1 MYACARGESLGVG
14 GRFVVTTTTILCTDG
29 SDLSLR
35 AVAAGR
41 STLLPSD
48 TVIVA
53 TVVEEVDPMLAA
65 DGGGHAGSTMSPAE
79 VKMLQERA
87 RSDGQAIVAAAVDA
101 LGIDGVETRVLEG
114 RPGPALCS
122 FAAEVAADAIV
133 MGTRG
138 RGRLKRALLG
148 SVCDYVVRNA
158 PCPVV
163 VAGET
168 AAANAL

>member
-1 MYACARGESLGVG
+1 MA
-14 GRFVVTTTTILCTDG
+14 TTTILCTDG

-41 STLLPSD
+41 SALPPSD

-79 VKMLQERA
+79 VEMLQERA
-87 RSDGQAIVAAAVDA
+87 RSDGKAIVAAAVDA

-122 FAAEVAADAIV
+122 FATEVAADAIV

-163 VAGET
+163 VAGEI
-168 AAANAL
+168 AAGATRAD